1 MNDDV
6 RRVVYGTVAGFLAVV
21 VGWVGFI
28 YLNACGFTLSCN
40 RARPLVVRTPIPT
53 LIPVEHGS
61 AQMPAPSSSVFDECQ
76 VAANDLVG
84 AWVSAGHPEA
94 DPFPFT
100 AIDGQACEG
109 TFTED
114 IQPLFV
120 ENSLWV
126 NRIIG
131 CVSCHNSDLTERS
144 GGLDL
149 TSYDAMLQGAGRA
162 DANATGSDIFG
173 GGNWENS
180 SLYNVLVNQGFVAA
194 GHSPD
199 SPPNTLIVYA
209 GRVGEP
215 TATPT
220 P

>member
-6 RRVVYGTVAGFLAVV
+6 RRVIYGTVAGFLAVV

-28 YLNACGFTLSCN
+28 YLNACGFTFSCN
-40 RARPLVVRTPIPT
+40 RADPLVVRTPIPT

-61 AQMPAPSSSVFDECQ
+61 AQMPPAANSEFDQCL

-84 AWVSAGHPEA
+84 AWVSAGVPESEA
-94 DPFPFT
+94 FPFI
-100 AIDGQACEG
+100 ALNGQACEG
-109 TFTED
+109 TFSED

-120 ENSLWV
+120 ENSLWE

-131 CVSCHNSDLTERS
+131 CVSCHNAELTDRS

-149 TSYDAMLQGAGRA
+149 TAYDAILQGAGRV
-162 DANATGSDIFG
+162 DANAAGSDIFG
-173 GGNWENS
+173 SGSWESS
-180 SLYNVLVNQGFVAA
+180 SLHNVLVNQGLVAT

-199 SPPNTLIVYA
+199 SPPNTLVVYA

>member
-6 RRVVYGTVAGFLAVV
+6 RKVIFGTVAGFLAVV

-28 YLNACGFTLSCN
+28 YLNACGFTFSCN
-40 RARPLVVRTPIPT
+40 RADLLVVRTPIPT
-53 LIPVEHGS
+53 LSPVEHGS
-61 AQMPAPSSSVFDECQ
+61 AQMPAAASEFDQCL

-84 AWVSAGHPEA
+84 AWVSAGVPESEA
-94 DPFPFT
+94 FPFN
-100 AIDGQACEG
+100 ALNGQVCEG
-109 TFTED
+109 TFSED

-120 ENSLWV
+120 ENSLWE
-126 NRIIG
+126 NRMIG
-131 CVSCHNSDLTERS
+131 CVSCHNSDLSERS

-149 TSYDAMLQGAGRA
+149 TSYDAMLLGAGRA
-162 DANATGSDIFG
+162 DANATGSDVFG
-173 GGNWENS
+173 SGNWESS
-180 SLYNVLVNQGFVAA
+180 SLHNVLVNQGFVAT

-199 SPPNTLIVYA
+199 SPPNTLVVYA
-209 GRVGEP
+209 GSVGEP